1 MRIIHS
7 SDWHIGKSL
16 NDYSL
21 ILDQK
26 FYFDKFIDDL
36 TELKPDALIVS
47 GDVYDRSIPS
57 SEAVLLLDSILNR
70 ISIDLKIPTF
80 IITGNHDSKDRM
92 SFAAQFLQKNSVYV
106 ESNIAKVIRKI
117 SLNNANFY
125 LMPYF
130 ELHNIKQIYN
140 NVQNINDAVKQYCQ
154 SMLDEM
160 DLSKINVLIGHGF
173 FVYSSSALQ
182 QEIAGSESV
191 DASIFD
197 NFDYVALG
205 HIHSHKSIG
214 SQKMQYCGSPL
225 KYSIDEA
232 NHVKSYNII
241 DINDVKEICIS
252 TKTILPLH
260 DLRVLNGD
268 FAELIV
274 SNSSE
279 NCDDYVFVKLTDK
292 NYILGGMYKLKT
304 IFPNILGL
312 SYENIKTD
320 VSLKTSPDLSS
331 KSGEIDEIKLFCE
344 FFEQA
349 NSFGLDAE
357 QLTIVENIFN
367 EIKKDLCV

>member
-268 FAELIV
+268 FAELIA

-331 KSGEIDEIKLFCE
+331 KSGKIDEIKLFCE